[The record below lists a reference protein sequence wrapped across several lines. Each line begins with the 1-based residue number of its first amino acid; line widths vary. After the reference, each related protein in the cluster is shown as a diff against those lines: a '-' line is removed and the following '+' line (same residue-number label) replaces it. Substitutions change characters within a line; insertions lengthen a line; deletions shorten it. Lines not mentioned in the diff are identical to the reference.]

1 VARTPAGVRA
11 DKRPNW
17 ATIRP
22 RFHRLNA
29 RAGSY
34 TSFHGA
40 TIQQPIDAVP
50 LRVAQDR
57 RLPAVVA
64 EVTEAPAVAV
74 TEVAVGAATEVDVT
88 TEVLAAMESA
98 V

>member
-1 VARTPAGVRA
+1 
-11 DKRPNW
+11 
-17 ATIRP
+17 
-22 RFHRLNA
+22 LNA
-29 RAGSY
+29 PGGSY

-57 RLPAVVA
+57 RLPAVVTEVA
-64 EVTEAPAVAV
+64 EATEAPAVAV
-74 TEVAVGAATEVDVT
+74 NEVAVRAATEVDVT
-88 TEVLAAMESA
+88 NEVLAATGSA